1 MTDLSATPPPS
12 ESSVKWKPLPA
23 IERRVFGVLI
33 EKGKTTPDQYPMSL
47 NGLVAGCNQKSN
59 RYPQM
64 ELDADQIQEALDR
77 LRALGA
83 VAEVQGGSRV
93 PRYRHF
99 AYEWLGVNKTE
110 LAVMAELL
118 LRGTQ
123 TEGDLRGRAGRME
136 PIADVAALRPVLDA
150 MKAKGLVLSLTP
162 VGRGHTV
169 THKLYEPRELEK
181 QRAEFAGQSGPEE
194 HVPMYSSQATG
205 SSTATDS
212 STPLGSSSGTSAAA
226 RGVNTTAHGA
236 HAPHGPI
243 TQHSGSAPSSSNAA
257 SSAREL
263 ETVRQEFNSLQ
274 SEMQTLRSE
283 VRQLKSDLSDL
294 SSAFEQSEQTVR
306 SLKDALGG

>member
-1 MTDLSATPPPS
+1 MTDLSATPPPA
-12 ESSVKWKPLPA
+12 ESSAKWRPLPA
-23 IERRVFGVLI
+23 SERRVLGVLI

-64 ELDADQIQEALDR
+64 ELDADEIQAALDR
-77 LRALGA
+77 LRSLGA

-150 MKAKGLVLSLTP
+150 LKAKGLVISLTP

-181 QRAEFAGQSGPEE
+181 QRAEFAGQGMPEE
-194 HVPMYSSQATG
+194 HVPSYTSQAAG
-205 SSTATDS
+205 STTAA
-212 STPLGSSSGTSAAA
+212 GSSSMG
-226 RGVNTTAHGA
+226 RGNTTTAHAA

-243 TQHSGSAPSSSNAA
+243 MQQPSGHAPHSGAGSSPASSSPA
-257 SSAREL
+257 SHEIESLRHEL
-263 ETVRQEFNSLQ
+263 ET
-274 SEMQTLRSE
+274 LRGE
-283 VRQLKSDLSDL
+283 VRQLKSDLVDL
-294 SSAFEQSEQTVR
+294 SQAFANSERTVQ